1 MDTGGSGC
9 VLHHLVQLSIEQ
21 VEHSTCHREAIEGNL
36 TQGGE
41 TCVKESI
48 AGTGG
53 RSKPV
58 WMKRMRL
65 PRKRSGL
72 VLISHSKPRTALA
85 VYVVSRAIP
94 VSLIT
99 DITSSAIAPHATLF
113 FLIFYSN

>member
-9 VLHHLVQLSIEQ
+9 VLYHLVQLSIEQ
-21 VEHSTCHREAIEGNL
+21 VEHSTCHREGEDIEGNL
-36 TQGGE
+36 TPGGE
-41 TCVKESI
+41 ICVKEST
-48 AGTGG
+48 AGTEG

-99 DITSSAIAPHATLF
+99 DITNSAIAPHTAL
-113 FLIFYSN
+113 LL

>member
-1 MDTGGSGC
+1 MCKGVNSW
-9 VLHHLVQLSIEQ
+9 
-21 VEHSTCHREAIEGNL
+21 
-36 TQGGE
+36 
-41 TCVKESI
+41 
-48 AGTGG
+48 
-53 RSKPV
+53 SKPV

-99 DITSSAIAPHATLF
+99 DITNSAIAPHAALFSLYFTLISAH
-113 FLIFYSN
+113 LIVERVF